1 MYLIKRIYNLTLKT
15 SKIISRRGLYALIK
29 EDLKL
34 FKENNKLPKVLFV
47 GSGGALEIL
56 VRNNLPCILTTID
69 IDPKRSPDY
78 VMSISDMSFE
88 DNKFDAV
95 LMFEVLEHV
104 EDPFLA
110 ANEILRVLKV
120 RGVLLLSTPF
130 VFGIHDAPYDYWRF
144 TKYGLAKIF
153 KKFHHIKIK
162 ERGGFFQT
170 LSTILTTGTA

>member
-1 MYLIKRIYNLTLKT
+1 M
-15 SKIISRRGLYALIK
+15 G
-29 EDLKL
+29 
-34 FKENNKLPKVLFV
+34 
-47 GSGGALEIL
+47 
-56 VRNNLPCILTTID
+56 
-69 IDPKRSPDY
+69 
-78 VMSISDMSFE
+78 

-144 TKYGLAKIF
+144 TKYGLANIF
-153 KKFHHIKIK
+153 KIPSYKN
-162 ERGGFFQT
+162 
-170 LSTILTTGTA
+170 